1 MYNKIIKA
9 NETMTARQRV
19 LNTFAYEKADRVP
32 INYFTNPTI
41 HAKVA
46 EALGCADYESF
57 LQALG
62 VDYRGIHVPY
72 KGPLLYKEIEGLN
85 VDPVYGFY
93 TKWIPNE
100 FGGYHDFCNFPLQDV
115 SSDEIAAF
123 PVPSPDDFEYEHVV
137 GAADYYKDYAIFCG
151 NAGIGDIINSIGRV
165 MGMEDALVGIYTED
179 EAVLG
184 LIDRKLSMELGIME
198 RLLDKLKGRVDFMWL
213 GEDLGSQHAP
223 MISLDLYRKVFR
235 PRHQRFIDLAKSHNI
250 PVMIH
255 TCGASSWIYEDFIEM
270 GITAV
275 DTLQPEA
282 AGMSPESLVERFGSR
297 LSFHGCISTCGTIVN
312 GTPDEVMEY
321 CKYTLDLMLRKNGG
335 GYHFA
340 PSHQIQDN
348 TPVENVIAMY
358 QAAHTYG
365 RYDI

>member
-1 MYNKIIKA
+1 MYKIIKA
-9 NETMTARQRV
+9 QETMTARRRV
-19 LNTFAYEKADRVP
+19 LNTFAYHKADRVP

-46 EALGCADYESF
+46 AALGCADYES
-57 LQALG
+57 LMQALG
-62 VDYRGIHVPY
+62 VDYRGVGAHY
-72 KGPLLYKEIEGLN
+72 TGPLLYKEIPGLN

-100 FGGYHDFCNFPLQDV
+100 FGGYHDFCNFPLNGV
-115 SSDEIAAF
+115 SSEEIRAF
-123 PVPSPDDFEYEHVV
+123 PFPSADDFNYDNIVGTAEHY
-137 GAADYYKDYAIFCG
+137 ADYAIFCG
-151 NAGIGDIINSIGRV
+151 GAGTGDIINSIGRV
-165 MGMEDALVGIYTED
+165 MGMEDTLVGIYTED
-179 EAVLG
+179 EAVLD
-184 LIDRKLSMELGIME
+184 LIDRKLNMELGIME
-198 RLLDKLKGRVDFMWL
+198 RVLDKAKERIDFLWL

-235 PRHQRFIDLAKSHNI
+235 PRHQRFIDLAKSYNI

-255 TCGASSWIYEDFIEM
+255 TCGASSWVYEDFIEM

-282 AGMSPESLVERFGSR
+282 ADMSPEYLIKHFGGR
-297 LSFHGCISTCGTIVN
+297 LSFHGCISTCGPLAY
-312 GTPDEVMEY
+312 GTADEVTAY
-321 CKYTLDLMLRKNGG
+321 CKNILELMIKNG

-358 QAAHTYG
+358 QAVHTYG
-365 RYDI
+365 NY